1 MARFV
6 VAITGGIASGKSEA
20 SRLFA
25 HRGITVSD
33 ADLIARAL
41 VEPGQPALHEIV
53 VRFGSAVLQP
63 DGHLDRAALRL
74 RIFDDAGARC
84 DLEAIL
90 HPCIRLALHDA
101 CAAATSAYAMAA
113 IPLLAEGGGRTAYPW
128 LARILV
134 VDLPREMQLHRLLQR
149 DGSTLDQAER
159 ILAAQI
165 PREARL
171 AIANDV
177 IDNSGDI
184 GALASQVEALHAAY
198 LRSAAQMT

>member
-1 MARFV
+1 MASFV

-20 SRLFA
+20 CRLFA
-25 HRGITVSD
+25 HHGIAVSD

-41 VEPGQPALHEIV
+41 VEPGQPAVHEIV
-53 VRFGSAVLQP
+53 VRFGSVLLQP
-63 DGHLDRAALRL
+63 DGRLDRVALRQ
-74 RIFDDAGARC
+74 RIFDDADARR
-84 DLEAIL
+84 DLELIL
-90 HPCIRLALHDA
+90 HPRIRLALHDA

-134 VDLPREMQLHRLLQR
+134 VDVPREMQLHRLLQR
-149 DGSTLDQAER
+149 DGSTLEQAER
-159 ILAAQI
+159 ILASQL

-171 AIANDV
+171 AIADDV

-184 GALASQVEALHAAY
+184 GALASQVDALHAAY
-198 LRSAAQMT
+198 LRSAVQMA